1 MFKILQISRVCVLFF
16 LFRHR
21 NHIQFP
27 KIKTYIGIIKRKSK
41 PELSCNV
48 LNTMYSRQFVCKK
61 ERAKIDAC
69 KICVLDWSDFA
80 T

>member
-1 MFKILQISRVCVLFF
+1 MFKISQISRVCVLFF

-41 PELSCNV
+41 PEKKRTFLQCLEHNV
-48 LNTMYSRQFVCKK
+48 QSS
-61 ERAKIDAC
+61 
-69 KICVLDWSDFA
+69 ICVQERKGEN
-80 T
+80 